1 MISLIRP
8 SFAIMR
14 EARSANVKAIY
25 REMSIPGLAQI
36 TGSSGIVQV
45 LNSLVT
51 GLSGVLRD
59 NLVGIYLYGSL
70 VTEDFDAQ
78 VSDLDLVIATNRD
91 LDDASFHSLNELH
104 QQVILSYP
112 AWDDKLELAYVSLDA
127 LRTFRERQSRIAIIS
142 PGEPFHQLEAGYD
155 WLISW
160 YMLRETGIALRGP
173 DIASLIDP
181 IEPAHYIE
189 AVQSHIEA
197 YRNNVK
203 SANSKSNLSYIV
215 LTTARGLYTVLRG
228 EPTSKVKAAAWAVR
242 AFPKW
247 ARLISQALRWRV
259 NPQSDSLSVDDIRP
273 CVAAFVN
280 DLLAML
286 PEKGEAAKAKSAPGT

>member
-1 MISLIRP
+1 
-8 SFAIMR
+8 MR
-14 EARSANVKAIY
+14 EGRPANVKAVY
-25 REMSIPGLAQI
+25 REMSIPCLAEI
-36 TGSSGIVQV
+36 AGSSGIVQV
-45 LNSLVT
+45 LNSLVA
-51 GLSGVLRD
+51 GLSSVLQD

-78 VSDLDLVIATNRD
+78 VSDLDLVAVTNRG

-104 QQVILSYP
+104 QQVILRYP
-112 AWDDKLELAYVSLDA
+112 EWNDRLELAYVSLDA
-127 LRTFRERQSRIAIIS
+127 LKTFRSKQSRIAIIS
-142 PGEPFHQLEAGYD
+142 PGEPFHQLDAGYD

-181 IEPAHYIE
+181 MEPAHYIE

-197 YRNNVK
+197 YRNSVK

-215 LTTARGLYTVLRG
+215 LTVSRGLYTVLHG
-228 EPTSKVKAAAWAVR
+228 QPTSKVKAAAWAVR
-242 AFPKW
+242 AYPKW
-247 ARLISQALRWRV
+247 AQLINQALRWRV
-259 NPQSDSLSVDDIRP
+259 NPQSDGLSADDVRP
-273 CVAAFVN
+273 RAAAFVN

-286 PEKGEAAKAKSAPGT
+286 PKKEDAAKARSLPDT

>member
-14 EARSANVKAIY
+14 RARPAHVKAIH

-36 TGSSGIVQV
+36 AGSSGIVQV
-45 LNSLVT
+45 LNSLVA
-51 GLSGVLRD
+51 GLSSALQD

-78 VSDLDLVIATNRD
+78 VSDLDLVVVTNRG

-104 QQVILSYP
+104 QQVILRYP
-112 AWDDKLELAYVSLDA
+112 EWDDRLELAYVSLDA
-127 LRTFRERQSRIAIIS
+127 LKTFRSKPSRIAIIS
-142 PGEPFHQLEAGYD
+142 PGEPFHQLDAGYD

-197 YRNNVK
+197 YRNSVK
-203 SANSKSNLSYIV
+203 SANSKSFLSYIV

-228 EPTSKVKAAAWAVR
+228 QPTSKVKAAVWAVR

-247 ARLISQALRWRV
+247 ARLINQALRWRV
-259 NPQSDSLSVDDIRP
+259 NPQSDDLSVEDIRP

-280 DLLAML
+280 ELLAML
-286 PEKGEAAKAKSAPGT
+286 PKKEDAAKAESAPDT

>member
-1 MISLIRP
+1 MRGARP
-8 SFAIMR
+8 
-14 EARSANVKAIY
+14 ANVKAIY

-36 TGSSGIVQV
+36 AGSSEIVQV
-45 LNSLVT
+45 LNSLVA
-51 GLSGVLRD
+51 GLSSVLQD

-78 VSDLDLVIATNRD
+78 VSDLDLVVVPNRG
-91 LDDASFHSLNELH
+91 LDDASFHSLKELH
-104 QQVILSYP
+104 QQVILRYP
-112 AWDDKLELAYVSLDA
+112 EWDDRLELAYVSLDA
-127 LRTFRERQSRIAIIS
+127 LKTFRSKQSRIAIIS
-142 PGEPFHQLEAGYD
+142 PGEPFHQLDAGYD

-197 YRNNVK
+197 YRNSAK

-215 LTTARGLYTVLRG
+215 LTTARGLYTVLHG
-228 EPTSKVKAAAWAVR
+228 QPTSKVKAAAWAAR
-242 AFPKW
+242 AYPKW
-247 ARLISQALRWRV
+247 ARLVNQALRWRV
-259 NPQSDSLSVDDIRP
+259 NPQSDGLSVDDVRP
-273 CVAAFVN
+273 RVAAFVN

-286 PEKGEAAKAKSAPGT
+286 PNKEEAAKAKSAPDT